1 MKLFAVKK
9 QSGITVSAA
18 IGLSLL
24 GSGGATSLHAEQAS
38 GRVLEE
44 VIVTARRKL
53 ESVQDVPI
61 SMTVLNQTQI
71 DAANLNN
78 AGDLS
83 LITPSLQSN
92 NRFGPDSTQFSI
104 RGFTQEGRTT
114 ASVGTY
120 FAEVI
125 APRGANT
132 SVSGDGAGPG
142 DLFDLENVQVLKG
155 PQGTLFGRNT
165 TGGAVVLTPV
175 KPTDEFGGYVE
186 ASSGNYGM
194 WRTQGVINIP
204 MTDWARLRLGVD
216 RMERD
221 GYLHNRSGIG
231 PEDMANVDYTSF
243 RASLVLDLT
252 ESLENYTIF
261 KATESENN
269 ATPNSLFACNPAS
282 FFGSYCVADL
292 ERRQASGTYD
302 FYDVYSVVPDPLSE
316 KETWQVIN
324 TTTWEVNDNFT
335 IKNILSYAELEG
347 NLRYDIY
354 GTDWRQATPTGV
366 QSLIVAMAG
375 TSDAL
380 NVTDQKTW
388 VEEFRL
394 EGTAFDDRLD
404 WQAGLYYEKSEPIDD
419 YGSQSPAFI
428 SCDMSTISAADPSA
442 TRCNNLLFLGS
453 ISGTPGGVTYT
464 NKAVYVQGTYS
475 FNDQWSGTLGLRY
488 TDDETEGY
496 VDQFVYQYPTDYAGG
511 YFAPSNIYTELRR
524 PKTSSEKPTWVV
536 GVEYTPTEDTMLYAK
551 YSRGYRQGSVNLAAD
566 SGFDIHGPEKVD
578 TYEIGAKTSFD
589 YHVAGNFNIAF
600 FYNDFTD
607 QQLQGGYFQASGV
620 GTTSIINAGASTI
633 WGAEI
638 ESTLLLTDN
647 LTLNLSYTYLNTN
660 VDELDVPAM
669 PPGLSN
675 ISTEFSLIQA
685 EGDPLSFSP
694 ENQLVATASYRFP
707 IDESLGDMNMALTY
721 IYTDEM
727 QATGAA
733 TSPLGVMPSYDL
745 LNLNVNWSRIAGSA
759 FDLSLFITNLT
770 DEEYITNV
778 TGNYYDLGLEN
789 GQVGVPRMYG
799 MRLRYNF
806 GS

>member
-1 MKLFAVKK
+1 MKLSPVKK
-9 QSGITVSAA
+9 TGFTLSAA

-24 GSGGATSLHAEQAS
+24 GSGAINIVHAEQAS

-44 VIVTARRKL
+44 VIVTARRKM
-53 ESVQDVPI
+53 ESIQDVPV

-71 DAANLNN
+71 DAANLSN

-92 NRFGPDSTQFSI
+92 SRFGPDSTQFSI

-142 DLFDLENVQVLKG
+142 DLFDLQNVQVLKG

-175 KPTDEFGGYVE
+175 KPTDQLEGYVE
-186 ASSGNYGM
+186 ASAGNFGM
-194 WRTQGVINIP
+194 WRTQGVVNIP
-204 MTDWARLRLGVD
+204 MTDWARLRVGFD
-216 RMERD
+216 RQERD
-221 GYLHNRSGIG
+221 GHLNNRSGIG
-231 PEDMANVDYTSF
+231 PKDMANVDYTSF

-252 ESLENYTIF
+252 DTLENYTII

-269 ATPNSLFACNPAS
+269 ATPNSLFACNPNS
-282 FFGSYCVADL
+282 FFGTYCAADL
-292 ERRQASGTYD
+292 ERRQASGTD
-302 FYDVYSVVPDPLSE
+302 GFYDVYSGVPNPISE
-316 KETWQVIN
+316 KKSWQAIN
-324 TTTWEVNDNFT
+324 TTTWEINDNLT
-335 IKNILSYAELEG
+335 LKNILSYAELEG
-347 NLRYDIY
+347 TLRYDIF
-354 GTDWRQATPTGV
+354 GTDWREQTALGMQP
-366 QSLIVAMAG
+366 IMVAAAG
-375 TSDAL
+375 TSDAM
-380 NVTDQKTW
+380 NTTDQKTW

-404 WQAGLYYEKSEPIDD
+404 WQAGLYYEKSEPIND
-419 YGSQSPAFI
+419 YGSLSPAFI
-428 SCDMSTISAADPSA
+428 SCDQSTVSAIDPYA

-464 NKAVYVQGTYS
+464 NKAIYLQGTYA
-475 FNDQWSGTLGLRY
+475 FTDQWSATLGLRY

-496 VDQFVYQYPTDYAGG
+496 VNQVVYQYPIDFAGG
-511 YFAPSNIYTELRR
+511 YFAPNNVIYEQRR
-524 PKTSSEKPTWVV
+524 PQTSSEEPTWVA
-536 GVEYTPTEDTMLYAK
+536 GVEYKPNEDVMLYGK

-566 SGFDIHGPEKVD
+566 TGFDIHTPEKVD
-578 TYEIGAKTSFD
+578 TYEIGAKTNFD
-589 YHVAGNFNIAF
+589 YHVAGNFNIAL

-607 QQLQGGYFQASGV
+607 QQLQAGYFQASGV
-620 GTTSIINAGASTI
+620 GTTSIVNAGASTI

-647 LTLNLSYTYLNTN
+647 LTLNLSYTYLNTQ
-660 VDELDVPAM
+660 VDKLVVPDM
-669 PPGLSN
+669 PPGLSLV
-675 ISTEFSLIQA
+675 SSEFSLIQA

-694 ENQLVATASYRFP
+694 EHQLVATATYRLP
-707 IDESLGDMNMALTY
+707 IDESLGDMNLALTY

-727 QATGAA
+727 QATSAE
-733 TSPLGVMPSYDL
+733 TSPYGVMPSYDL
-745 LNLNVNWSRIAGSA
+745 FNLNVNWSRVAGSA
-759 FDLSLFITNLT
+759 FDLSLFVTNLT
-770 DEEYITNV
+770 DEEYVTNV
-778 TGNYYDLGLEN
+778 TGNYYDLGLEH

-806 GS
+806 GG

>member
-9 QSGITVSAA
+9 QSGFTLSAA

-24 GSGGATSLHAEQAS
+24 GSGGVTSLHAEQAS

-104 RGFTQEGRTT
+104 RGFTQEGRTS

-194 WRTQGVINIP
+194 WRTQGVVNIP
-204 MTDWARLRLGVD
+204 MTDRARLRLGVD

-231 PEDMANVDYTSF
+231 PKDMANVDYTSF

-252 ESLENYTIF
+252 ESLENYTII
-261 KATESENN
+261 KYTESENN
-269 ATPNSLFACNPAS
+269 ATPNSLFACNPES
-282 FFGSYCVADL
+282 FFGSYCMADL
-292 ERRQASGTYD
+292 ERRRASGTHE
-302 FYDVYSVVPDPLSE
+302 FYDVYSGVPDPLSE
-316 KETWQVIN
+316 KKTWQAIN
-324 TTTWEVNDNFT
+324 TTTWEINDNLT
-335 IKNILSYAELEG
+335 VKNILSYAELEG

-354 GTDWRQATPTGV
+354 GTDWRQATGIGV
-366 QSLIVAMAG
+366 QPVIVAMAG
-375 TSDAL
+375 TSQAR

-428 SCDMSTISAADPSA
+428 SCDQSTVSAADPYA
-442 TRCNNLLFLGS
+442 TRCNNLLFIGS

-464 NKAVYVQGTYS
+464 NKAVYLQGTYA
-475 FNDQWSGTLGLRY
+475 FNAQWSGTLGLRY

-496 VDQFVYQYPTDYAGG
+496 VNQFVYQYPTDFSGG
-511 YFAPSNIYTELRR
+511 YFAPNNIYTEERR
-524 PKTSSEKPTWVV
+524 PKTSSEKPTWVI
-536 GVEYTPTEDTMLYAK
+536 GVEYKPTEDSMLYAK

-578 TYEIGAKTSFD
+578 TYEVGAKTSFD

-600 FYNDFTD
+600 FYNDFAD

-660 VDELDVPAM
+660 VDELVVPDM

-675 ISTEFSLIQA
+675 ISTGFSLIQA

-694 ENQLVATASYRFP
+694 ENQLVATATYRFP
-707 IDESLGDMNMALTY
+707 IDESLGDLNVALTY

-727 QATGAA
+727 QATSAA

-745 LNLNVNWSRIAGSA
+745 LNFNLNWSRVAGSD

-789 GQVGVPRMYG
+789 GQIGVPRMYG